1 MDRDKQLILEALE
14 NPDVLEREVSRRDA
28 VRGAGVFGMGVA
40 LATMPVLMAGLA
52 RRAFAQS
59 PLPNSII
66 NPLNFALV
74 LEYLEADFYQMGLDS
89 SGLIPSE
96 DRDIFEQV
104 NKHEQAHVA
113 FLSGVLG
120 NKAAIRPEWDFTA
133 GGAFD
138 PFNDY
143 PTFMLIA
150 QGLEDT
156 GVRAYK
162 GQAGAVASNDDIL
175 TAALRIHSVE
185 ARHASEIR
193 RLRGE
198 KGWIPLNQAN
208 APAALAAVYAGEEN
222 TTHLGIDV
230 SSYQGAEAGS
240 EAFDEP
246 LELEAVLA
254 IAGTFG
260 TGTPS

>member
-1 MDRDKQLILEALE
+1 M
-14 NPDVLEREVSRRDA
+14 LEREVSRRDA
-28 VRGAGVFGMGVA
+28 VRGAGMLGVGVA
-40 LATMPVLMAGLA
+40 LATMPVLMAGFA
-52 RRAFAQS
+52 RRAFAQA

-74 LEYLEADFYQMGLDS
+74 LEYLEADFYQMGLDA

-96 DRDIFEQV
+96 DRAIFEQV

-162 GQAGAVASNDDIL
+162 GQAGNVASNDDIL

-208 APAALAAVYAGEEN
+208 APAAFAAVYAGEEN

-230 SSYQGAEAGS
+230 AGFEGAEAGS

-246 LELEAVLA
+246 LDVEAVLA

-260 TGTPS
+260 TGTRS